1 MSHDALKNEQ
11 QEKLRVLLA
20 PLASEIDV
28 EPADTEDELEEAIW
42 EAVSDL
48 YTLLTE
54 FFKEEMQS

>member
-1 MSHDALKNEQ
+1 MTDNELKKEQ
-11 QEKLRVLLA
+11 HEKLRALIA
-20 PLASEIDV
+20 PLASAIDV

-54 FFKEEMQS
+54 FFKEGGC